1 MHGLDVQSLAVFDST
16 RNRRDMKSQEKGS
29 TIKCKGHILWANST
43 SRMEPQ
49 HYRCRPLIWGI
60 LPVCQGHSFHTF
72 LSGTRFCDEQPKMAG
87 GIRASRPI
95 VVQIMYQICI
105 YIYTYILLGNPG
117 IKIKHETVTTN
128 RILRSTSFLHVLI
141 LESEQDTCRR
151 LQDDFRIDSHSCSVS

>member
-1 MHGLDVQSLAVFDST
+1 MEMWDLDPPCHGETLFITLVAKGPMLGLPIGSLVCFRPCLMHGLDVQSLAVFDST

-72 LSGTRFCDEQPKMAG
+72 LSGTRFCDE
-87 GIRASRPI
+87 
-95 VVQIMYQICI
+95 
-105 YIYTYILLGNPG
+105 
-117 IKIKHETVTTN
+117 
-128 RILRSTSFLHVLI
+128 
-141 LESEQDTCRR
+141 
-151 LQDDFRIDSHSCSVS
+151 